1 MKFSLSEITDLIRAR
16 RTIYPKDY
24 SERVVHKEILERVLS
39 NATWAPTH
47 GMTQPWRFSV
57 YSGDGRTA
65 LSNFLGDEYR
75 RITPPEKFLQKKF
88 DNMTLRPLQS
98 SVVIG
103 LGMER
108 DPNGKIGERDELFA
122 VACAV
127 QNMYLTCT
135 AYGLGG
141 FWATGGALTGT
152 GMRQFLGLGDTG
164 QALGLFYMGYPA
176 IEWPKG
182 HRKPLDQVVRWVE
195 F

>member
-24 SERVVHKEILERVLS
+24 SERVVHKEIVERVLS

-122 VACAV
+122 VACARTV
-127 QNMYLTCT
+127 VL
-135 AYGLGG
+135 
-141 FWATGGALTGT
+141 
-152 GMRQFLGLGDTG
+152 
-164 QALGLFYMGYPA
+164 PA
-176 IEWPKG
+176 KIG
-182 HRKPLDQVVRWVE
+182 RAHV
-195 F
+195 